1 MDPFT
6 GFVLAL
12 IMVVVNFTIQAIAW
26 PFRKIKETA
35 AAQPRRTARMVLG
48 AVAAGLFAYL
58 FKLPYVVE
66 FSLGGGLVGVVLG
79 EVFS

>member
-12 IMVVVNFTIQAIAW
+12 IMVVVNLTVQAVAW
-26 PFRKIKETA
+26 PFRKIKEA
-35 AAQPRRTARMVLG
+35 AAAHPRRAARMVIG
-48 AVAAGLFAYL
+48 AIAAGLFAYL

-66 FSLGGGLVGVVLG
+66 FSLGGGVAGVVLG
-79 EVFS
+79 EVF